1 MSTEFLATKKRV
13 GDQGVPPDSFLDAIV
28 TWTKAEE
35 DSVFAPNPNPADIYA
50 KMAPVL
56 ANKVDVDAE
65 GDPIYDWGGLTRRKA
80 VILEVMRVHAGFESS
95 WRWREGVDTTNARSM
110 ANLSGQETGI
120 FQVSFDSIFL
130 GDRAMEAFADRNGIE
145 TAEKF
150 IVEMKAN
157 HTLALSYYARLI
169 RVNIQWAGPL
179 KRDEGRDSVSAHVSR
194 DAVKEFVQL
203 LS

>member
-1 MSTEFLATKKRV
+1 MDFVATKKRV
-13 GDQGVPPDSFLDAIV
+13 GDQGVPPTAFLLTITEWARNED
-28 TWTKAEE
+28 

-50 KMAPVL
+50 KI
-56 ANKVDVDAE
+56 ANALGPWE
-65 GDPIYDWGGLTRRKA
+65 SLPHRRA
-80 VILEVMRVHAGFESS
+80 VMLEVMRCHAGFESS

-110 ANLSGQETGI
+110 ANLTGQETGI
-120 FQVSFDSIFL
+120 FQVSFDSVFL
-130 GDRAMEAFADRNGIE
+130 GDRAMEAFANRNGIE

-194 DAVKEFVQL
+194 DAVAEFQAL
-203 LS
+203 LENPVVPENTL